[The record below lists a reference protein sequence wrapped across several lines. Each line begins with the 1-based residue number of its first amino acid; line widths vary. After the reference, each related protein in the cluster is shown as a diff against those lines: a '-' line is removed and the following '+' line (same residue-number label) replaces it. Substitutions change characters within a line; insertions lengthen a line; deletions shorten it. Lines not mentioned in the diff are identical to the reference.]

1 MSALKRTNEKV
12 PLFKHRPSGDVLL
25 RGKDGRWLP
34 SVLADVERRLA
45 DHAAS
50 QFLDHLVSLDC
61 KRDDLL
67 DTLVWIGPYAE
78 IEDSQAALTGFPRS
92 KLKTV
97 LKRMRTCADEVELL
111 LSLGHTEFL
120 LSGGPPSPLEKEL
133 PWVPTN
139 LRLYADYVEGIMDDS
154 SLHPRSHFTRNI
166 GISHL
171 IWVVK
176 ATTHKFCDKEVS
188 ALISAILSRPG
199 YDEQAHR
206 QWRTEHRDLISPW
219 EKYSEAGANAAKR
232 ANSTSGP
239 NLDGNNT

>member
-12 PLFKHRPSGDVLL
+12 TLFKHRPSGDVLL
-25 RGKDGRWLP
+25 RGEDGRWLP
-34 SVLADVERRLA
+34 DVLAGVERRLA
-45 DHAAS
+45 DHAVS
-50 QFLDHLVSLDC
+50 QHLDHLSLNC

-78 IEDSQAALTGFPRS
+78 IEDSQAALVGFPRA

-97 LKRMRTCADEVELL
+97 LKRMRRCAEDVDILL
-111 LSLGHTEFL
+111 GLGHTESL
-120 LSGGPPSPLEKEL
+120 LSGGPASPLEKEL

-139 LRLYADYVEGIMDDS
+139 LLLYADYVEGIMDDS

-171 IWVVK
+171 IAYVK
-176 ATTHKFCDKEVS
+176 VATSRFCDKEVS
-188 ALISAILSRPG
+188 ALISAILDRPD

-206 QWRTEHRDLISPW
+206 QWRAEHRGLISQS
-219 EKYSEAGANAAKR
+219 EKYFEAR
-232 ANSTSGP
+232 ANGVRRGSSTAGP